1 MASVFLQKKANV
13 VKPFIYLISTSL
25 SGNPC
30 IATWREF
37 RIQEWISLHSCQYQT
52 FPLYSSLPLVISEE
66 FINSQSKGVY
76 AQPWFGFLFPA
87 NTIWIPKA
95 TTQWKCIIH
104 SCCPY
109 FHHHEGVVLP
119 LSVNQGQSGM
129 FVHHSL
135 RIKEKL
141 ADLVHRKYDRA
152 HPIRCWM
159 SLSSISQWEIL

>member
-1 MASVFLQKKANV
+1 MGERNLNRQSMASVFLQKKANV
-13 VKPFIYLISTSL
+13 VKTSIYLISTAP

-30 IATWREF
+30 LSTWREF
-37 RIQEWISLHSCQYQT
+37 RIQEWILLDSCQYQT
-52 FPLYSSLPLVISEE
+52 FPLYSSLPPVISEE

-109 FHHHEGVVLP
+109 FHYHEAGCSS
-119 LSVNQGQSGM
+119 SVSQSRTIWD
-129 FVHHSL
+129 VCTSQL
-135 RIKEKL
+135 QREEKE
-141 ADLVHRKYDRA
+141 AELVHRK
-152 HPIRCWM
+152 
-159 SLSSISQWEIL
+159 